1 MSRHIRAPAGVERS
15 SLVPVSS
22 DASTVDYRALLEEE
36 RRDLLAKLEE
46 LGLSGAG
53 LTYDSNFADSSQVT
67 AERGEVEALGAKLRE
82 ALQEVE
88 DALAKLTDGTYGI
101 CEDCGRPIDPL
112 RLEAKPAARYC
123 INCAS
128 KH

>member
-1 MSRHIRAPAGVERS
+1 
-15 SLVPVSS
+15 VPN

-36 RRDLLAKLEE
+36 RSELVAKLEE
-46 LGLSGAG
+46 MGLGVGG

-82 ALQEVE
+82 TLTEVE
-88 DALAKLTDGTYGI
+88 EALVKLSAGTYGV
-101 CEDCGRPIDPL
+101 CEDCGSPIDPL